1 MTHSHSPHR
10 SRGVALIVVLIFLV
24 VLTLVA
30 ITVTKRSGTDMKIS
44 TNQAYEFRA
53 FSSSESARAMVRRLL
68 VDHAD
73 NDGVWT
79 GVTFPTGVSSTSAG
93 ANLLANSEQSSL
105 TPDQMMSVLQDLNHC
120 DLSSLDTDLQVRYD
134 GDTTDSTTDGTAESD
149 IFADIKVVKLSLA
162 GLTPGTGGAQVEG
175 YSGIGQGAASAGAG
189 YIYFDIRSIG
199 HYGDARA
206 VTAAD
211 FRIRR

>member
-1 MTHSHSPHR
+1 MHSLHPRKR
-10 SRGVALIVVLIFLV
+10 SRGVALVVVMVCLV

-30 ITVTKRSGTDMKIS
+30 LTAAKRSGTDMKIS
-44 TNQAYEFRA
+44 ANQADEFRA
-53 FSSSESARAMVRRLL
+53 FSNSEAGRAMIRGLL

-79 GVTFPTGVSSTSAG
+79 NVAFPSGVMSTSDG

-105 TPDQMMSVLQDLNHC
+105 TPNQMMAALRDLNDC
-120 DLSSLDTDLQVRYD
+120 ALSSLDTDLRVRYD
-134 GDTTDSTTDGTAESD
+134 GDADDSITDGTGEPD
-149 IFADIKVVKLSLA
+149 IFADIKVVKLSLG

-189 YIYFDIRSIG
+189 YVYFDIRSIG

-206 VTAAD
+206 VTGSD